1 MTVYGLTGKTGAGKS
16 TVAKKLSKKGFFVID
31 ADEIA
36 RLVVKKGSPVLKNL
50 ANEFGNDIIDDN
62 GELNRKLLAQR
73 AFSSPQNTDL
83 LNKITHTAIDEAIR
97 KIIFDASQNGKDKFI
112 IDAAA
117 LLESPTKKLCSKII
131 VVTAPEKLRLERIM
145 KRDGIFLSQAMTRIN
160 AQKDDDYYLEQA
172 DIIIRNYPPYN
183 IDESLSEIL

>member
-36 RLVVKKGSPVLKNL
+36 RRVVQKGSPVLINL
-50 ANEFGNDIIDDN
+50 ANEFGSDIIDEN

-73 AFSSPQNTDL
+73 AFSSPQNTEL

-97 KIIFDASQNGKDKFI
+97 KILFDASQSGEDKFV

-117 LLESPTKKLCSKII
+117 LLESPTKKLCEKII
-131 VVTAPEKLRLERIM
+131 VVTAPEEIRLERIM
-145 KRDGIFLSQAMTRIN
+145 KRDGISLSQAMTRMN

-183 IDESLSEIL
+183 MDKSLSEIL